1 MYAVW
6 YPWVLGFR
14 SEILCLANTKIN
26 EQKNEEKK
34 NTFCPF
40 MTSLRDKLNPKTML
54 PLKYKLKGLMV
65 VPNDDIFI
73 FLSKCCTF
81 RRCFLAKK
89 SIKSTKLNDQVV
101 IAQRLAPWLATGEVP
116 GSNPG
121 KGENL
126 LISD

>member
-1 MYAVW
+1 M
-6 YPWVLGFR
+6 
-14 SEILCLANTKIN
+14 
-26 EQKNEEKK
+26 
-34 NTFCPF
+34 
-40 MTSLRDKLNPKTML
+40 MTSLYFYQN
-54 PLKYKLKGLMV
+54 V
-65 VPNDDIFI
+65 V
-73 FLSKCCTF
+73 LLEGV
-81 RRCFLAKK
+81 FLAKK